1 MEKVGIHKRDIL
13 IDRVTDTRDA
23 QKQSQKQFKS
33 ALSQLS
39 QLIEFDGGKLQEVY
53 ETLQDE
59 YDNSLAAANQVTS
72 RIEKVESVAIALFDE
87 WQAELEQYENPRLK
101 RESDKKPKAT

>member
-23 QKQSQKQFKS
+23 QKQFKS